1 MGLECYSSVCVR
13 DRDRERNVRDHALLN
28 AVFRNALSGI
38 LALSL
43 SEYI

>member
-1 MGLECYSSVCVR
+1 MGLECYSSVCV
-13 DRDRERNVRDHALLN
+13 RDRERNVRDHALLN